1 MTPRSKAPPGD
12 DPLPQ
17 ERFWGVRQF
26 GSKDTCGTGPGP
38 QRARLPAVGD
48 ASAVRCL
55 ERTAST
61 GEGARATRFSIKL
74 PATAF

>member
-1 MTPRSKAPPGD
+1 MTHYPKSAFGECVSLAAKTRVAQAQVPNAHAFPR
-12 DPLPQ
+12 
-17 ERFWGVRQF
+17 W
-26 GSKDTCGTGPGP
+26 
-38 QRARLPAVGD
+38 GD
-48 ASAVRCL
+48 APAVRCL